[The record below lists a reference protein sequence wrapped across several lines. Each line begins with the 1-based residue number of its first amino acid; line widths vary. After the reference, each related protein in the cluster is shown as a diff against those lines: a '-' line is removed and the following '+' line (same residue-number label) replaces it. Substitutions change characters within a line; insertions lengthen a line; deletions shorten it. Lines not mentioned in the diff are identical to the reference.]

1 MAPPD
6 QALDAQALA
15 ALDFR
20 RYTETLH
27 ACRLCPEVQ
36 PPPVVGAVPGARIML
51 VGQAPGPKEREQGRP
66 FAFTAGTTLF
76 RWMATIGAGEEE
88 FRARVH
94 MAAVIRCFPGR
105 NAGRQ
110 GDRKPAP
117 AEVANCRRYLHAE
130 LRRLQPA
137 LVLLVG
143 RLAIEQF
150 VPHTRLDAVVGR
162 RFAIEAAGHAATA
175 VPLPHPSGL
184 SAWHKTEPGR
194 SLLAEALAL
203 IAGQPVWRETFPAA
217 PDVTPST
224 APP

>member
-1 MAPPD
+1 MAQPTRD
-6 QALDAQALA
+6 LDAEALA
-15 ALDFR
+15 ALDFAT
-20 RYTETLH
+20 YVETLR
-27 ACRLCPEVQ
+27 ACRLCPDVQ
-36 PPPVVGAVPGARIML
+36 PPPVAGAVSGARIML

-76 RWMATIGAGEEE
+76 RWLATLGAGEDE
-88 FRARVH
+88 FRAQVH
-94 MAAVIRCFPGR
+94 MAAVIRCFPGK

-130 LRRLQPA
+130 LQRLRPA

-143 RLAIEQF
+143 RLAIERF

-162 RFAIEAAGHAATA
+162 TFAIEAAGHAATA

-203 IAGQPVWRETFPAA
+203 IAAHPVWRETFPAA
-217 PDVTPST
+217 PDVSPPG